1 MKYEYEREAARGDP
15 MPDGLSLAEQQ
26 TYQAIRYLYA
36 VYRAKRIT
44 QAQAAQEKAKVLQ
57 ELRMMQEKE
66 ALMEKSY
73 AKQTEMW
80 KDVESAANRYG
91 TERTLE
97 NADKLIE
104 AIYGV
109 KVKRTI

>member
-1 MKYEYEREAARGDP
+1 MKYEYERQAARGDP

-36 VYRAKRIT
+36 VYRAKLIT
-44 QAQAAQEKAKVLQ
+44 QAQAAQEKAKVLR

-73 AKQTEMW
+73 AKQTAMW
-80 KDVESAANRYG
+80 KNLEAAANRYG

-104 AIYGV
+104 AIYGTGV
-109 KVKRTI
+109 KKNV

>member
-1 MKYEYEREAARGDP
+1 MAKYEYEREASRGDP

-44 QAQAAQEKAKVLQ
+44 QEQAAKEKARILR

-66 ALMEKSY
+66 ALKEKAYNRSV
-73 AKQTEMW
+73 AMW
-80 KDVESAANRYG
+80 KDLEAAANHYG

-109 KVKRTI
+109 KTK

>member
-1 MKYEYEREAARGDP
+1 

-44 QAQAAQEKAKVLQ
+44 QEQAAKEKAGILR
-57 ELRMMQEKE
+57 ELKMVQEKE
-66 ALMEKSY
+66 ALMDK
-73 AKQTEMW
+73 AHQRAIKMW
-80 KDVESAANRYG
+80 KDLEAAANRYG
-91 TERTLE
+91 TDRTLE

-104 AIYGV
+104 AIYGTGV
-109 KVKRTI
+109 KKNVK

>member
-1 MKYEYEREAARGDP
+1 MKYEYEKPAARGDP

-44 QAQAAQEKAKVLQ
+44 QTQAAQEKATILRK
-57 ELRMMQEKE
+57 LRMVQEKE
-66 ALMEKSY
+66 ALMKKSY
-73 AKQTEMW
+73 AKQTATW
-80 KDVESAANRYG
+80 KDLEAAANRYSLDK
-91 TERTLE
+91 TIE

-104 AIYGV
+104 SIYGV
-109 KVKRTI
+109 KTK

>member
-1 MKYEYEREAARGDP
+1 MKYEYERQAARGDP

-44 QAQAAQEKAKVLQ
+44 QTQAAQEKATILRK
-57 ELRMMQEKE
+57 LRMVQEKE
-66 ALMEKSY
+66 ALMDK
-73 AKQTEMW
+73 AHQRAIKMW
-80 KDVESAANRYG
+80 KDLEFAANQYG
-91 TERTLE
+91 VNKSIE

-109 KVKRTI
+109 KLK

>member
-15 MPDGLSLAEQQ
+15 MPDGLSMAEQQ

-44 QAQAAQEKAKVLQ
+44 QAQAAQEKAKVLR

-66 ALMEKSY
+66 ALQQKAYNRSI
-73 AKQTEMW
+73 TMW
-80 KDVESAANRYG
+80 KNLEAAANRYSLDK
-91 TERTLE
+91 TIE

-104 AIYGV
+104 SIYGV
-109 KVKRTI
+109 KTK

>member
-1 MKYEYEREAARGDP
+1 MKYEYEKPAARGDP

-36 VYRAKRIT
+36 VYRAKRVT
-44 QAQAAQEKAKVLQ
+44 QEQAAKEKATI
-57 ELRMMQEKE
+57 LRKLKMAQEKE
-66 ALMEKSY
+66 ALMDK
-73 AKQTEMW
+73 AHQRAIKMW
-80 KDVESAANRYG
+80 KDLEAAANHYG
-91 TERTLE
+91 TERTIE

-109 KVKRTI
+109 KTK

>member
-1 MKYEYEREAARGDP
+1 MKYEYEKPAARGDP

-44 QAQAAQEKAKVLQ
+44 QEQAAKEKATI
-57 ELRMMQEKE
+57 LRKLRIAQEKE
-66 ALMEKSY
+66 ALMDK
-73 AKQTEMW
+73 AHQRAIKMW
-80 KDVESAANRYG
+80 KDLETATNRYG
-91 TERTLE
+91 KERTLE

-109 KVKRTI
+109 KLK

>member
-1 MKYEYEREAARGDP
+1 MKYEYERQAARGDP

-44 QAQAAQEKAKVLQ
+44 QEQAGKEKATILRQLRTAQEKESLHEKVYK
-57 ELRMMQEKE
+57 RSV
-66 ALMEKSY
+66 A
-73 AKQTEMW
+73 MW
-80 KDVESAANRYG
+80 KDLEAAANRYG
-91 TERTLE
+91 TDRTLE

-109 KVKRTI
+109 KLK